1 MPAPQKVSLPP
12 WFELSDGMQIVVTAV
27 DATTGAAVSGVTVSN
42 VSIDVKPLIETQT
55 TAVEIPDDTPW
66 LVPTA

>member
-27 DATTGAAVSGVTVSN
+27 DATSGATVSGVTVSN
-42 VSIDVKPLIETQT
+42 VSIDVKPLEASVTD
-55 TAVEIPDDTPW
+55 ADYVSAFPL
-66 LVPTA
+66 LVPTS